1 MEELTVGATSPWMG
15 HTHTDIP
22 TRMHE
27 NTRTSSHSPYGKLG
41 CSRIGVRA
49 KCLLKG
55 VCSAQAT
62 IERGTAIEE
71 RTQEPSTL
79 KIKTMTST

>member
-1 MEELTVGATSPWMG
+1 MEELTEGATSPWMR
-15 HTHTDIP
+15 HTHTDVP

-27 NTRTSSHSPYGKLG
+27 NTHMHSPYGKLS